1 MELRFRLNDLKLLY
15 KIVNSQAPISLPD
28 HIAFLDNSRT
38 RHTRRTAAII
48 DGDDT
53 TTLHCSVVPK
63 CDAFKNGYF
72 YRTML
77 IWNKLPVT
85 VRQANSISS
94 LKTKLV
100 KHLWSADKEWPD

>member
-1 MELRFRLNDLKLLY
+1 M
-15 KIVNSQAPISLPD
+15 P
-28 HIAFLDNSRT
+28 
-38 RHTRRTAAII
+38 

-53 TTLHCSVVPK
+53 TTLHCSIVPT

-94 LKTKLV
+94 FKTKLV
-100 KHLWSADKEWPD
+100 KHLRSADKEWPD